1 MTHIRIRASLGGNI
15 PRMSKILPVPR
26 DTFVFQTVTIATSK
40 FRAESFI
47 SPLQAEL
54 DPAGGCFRNL
64 KARARGK
71 PPAGTGGWKL
81 FTAIS
86 RG

>member
-26 DTFVFQTVTIATSK
+26 DTFVFQTITIATSK

-47 SPLQAEL
+47 SRLQAEL
-54 DPAGGCFRNL
+54 DQPADVSATSR
-64 KARARGK
+64 RAQEESRRPG
-71 PPAGTGGWKL
+71 PAAGSFSL
-81 FTAIS
+81 P
-86 RG
+86 